1 MRIRDL
7 AGRSRLIRRG
17 QRPTLDQLVHDVTGH
32 GAARRSALA
41 ARLRTLVEALDLPP
55 VPAGDDKS
63 TVTAALGELVD
74 GLAGM
79 THRQAWVMLAV
90 LRARLPFAED
100 VRTAVRYTQ
109 TDGPVAG
116 LRLALAAGPMERLL
130 HHGPYR
136 DVRVVRDAVVVDVHH
151 TAEAGFA
158 TGIQRVTRETVRRW
172 SQTHEIEL
180 IGWHDDLSALRS
192 LTSAEARR
200 ACWGGPPVP
209 ASDRKPGPVL
219 VPLDSTVVLPEL
231 ATETERTDALRCL
244 AEYSGNRFTMIGY
257 DMVPITVPETT
268 HGAMPGA
275 FARNLAAMRYA
286 DAVATISRSAA
297 VEYAGWVRMLNGIGL
312 PGPRVVPCVLP
323 NEVGAVT
330 AEQLEAA
337 GDRLLVPGVPMVLV
351 VGTHEPRKN
360 HLAVLHAAE
369 LLWREGHRFTLTMI
383 GGRAW
388 NSARFDQSLN
398 WLQQLGR
405 PIEIVSKADDAL
417 LWSAYRLARFSVFPS
432 VNEGYGLP
440 VVESI
445 LSGTPVITSRFGS
458 MAEIVAEGGAL
469 LVDPYDDHDVANA
482 MRTLLTDDAEWERLR
497 QEARQ
502 VSVTTWD
509 DYAAETWREL
519 AAPRPADAGSA
530 SASASARLS
539 SAAAGD

>member
-1 MRIRDL
+1 MALRDI
-7 AGRSRLIRRG
+7 AGRTRLARRD
-17 QRPTLDQLVHDVTGH
+17 RRSTLDQLVHDVTGH

-41 ARLRTLVEALDLPP
+41 ARLRTLVDALDLATIPP
-55 VPAGDDKS
+55 GDEKA
-63 TVTAALGELVD
+63 TVTAALGALVE
-74 GLAGM
+74 GLDGM

-109 TDGPVAG
+109 TDGPIAG

-130 HHGPYR
+130 HHGPFR
-136 DVRVVRDAVVVDVHH
+136 SVRVVRDTVVVDVHH

-158 TGIQRVTRETVRRW
+158 TGIQRVTRETTRRW
-172 SQTHEIEL
+172 AQTHDIEL
-180 IGWHDDLSALRS
+180 IGWHDDLTALRS
-192 LTSAEARR
+192 LTPAEAHR
-200 ACWGGPPVP
+200 ACFGGPPVP
-209 ASDRKPGPVL
+209 AAERTPGPVL

-231 ATETERTDALRCL
+231 ATETERTGTLRCL

-286 DAVATISRSAA
+286 DSVATISRSAA

-323 NEVGAVT
+323 NEVGSVT
-330 AEQLEAA
+330 DEQLEASS
-337 GDRLLVPGVPMVLV
+337 DRLMVPGVPMVLV

-388 NSARFDQSLN
+388 NSARFDQALN

-445 LSGTPVITSRFGS
+445 LSGTPVITSQFGS

-509 DYAAETWREL
+509 DYAAQTWREL
-519 AAPRPADAGSA
+519 AAPRPADAGTTPA
-530 SASASARLS
+530 HA

>member
-1 MRIRDL
+1 MRLRDL
-7 AGRSRLIRRG
+7 AGRSRLARRD
-17 QRPTLDQLVHDVTGH
+17 QRPTLDQLVHDVTAH

-41 ARLRTLVEALDLPP
+41 ARLRTLVDALDLPP
-55 VPAGDDKS
+55 VPTGDDKS
-63 TVTAALGELVD
+63 TVTTALGVLVD

-90 LRARLPFAED
+90 LRARLPLAED

-130 HHGPYR
+130 HHGPFR
-136 DVRVVRDAVVVDVHH
+136 AVRVVRDAVVVDVHH

-158 TGIQRVTRETVRRW
+158 TGIQRVTRETTRRW
-172 SQTHEIEL
+172 AQTHDIEL
-180 IGWHDDLSALRS
+180 IGWHEDLSALRA
-192 LTSAEARR
+192 LTPAEAHR
-200 ACWGGPPVP
+200 ACFGGPPVP
-209 ASDRKPGPVL
+209 AAERKPGPVL

-231 ATETERTDALRCL
+231 ATETERTDTLRCL

-286 DAVATISRSAA
+286 DAVATISKSAA

-323 NEVGAVT
+323 NEVGSVT
-330 AEQLEAA
+330 DEQLEASS
-337 GDRLLVPGVPMVLV
+337 DRLLVPGVPMVLV

-388 NSARFDQSLN
+388 NSARFDQALN

-469 LVDPYDDHDVANA
+469 LVDPYDDHDVADA
-482 MRTLLTDDAEWERLR
+482 MRTLLTNDAEWERLR

-509 DYAAETWREL
+509 DYAAQTWREL
-519 AAPRPADAGSA
+519 AAPRPAAA
-530 SASASARLS
+530 STDPTTATTSV
-539 SAAAGD
+539 AAPGE